1 MVCMFLYWTENFLN
15 RQVIASS
22 VAKVLLEK
30 IIPTWGTLI
39 KLYSSRKPFTW
50 PGISTSLYY
59 LASIKSFSLCLQPSI
74 LWFSQ
79 TH

>member
-39 KLYSSRKPFTW
+39 KLHIPQGSHL
-50 PGISTSLYY
+50 PGQAFQQVCTI
-59 LASIKSFSLCLQPSI
+59 
-74 LWFSQ
+74 
-79 TH
+79 